1 MISREVCA
9 DPVDEIPADPA
20 GSAYGSPPRSL
31 APPSHGQTLRIDP
44 AQLYWAVFECPP
56 LSRWGRAG
64 LRRRRDD
71 EALRYSLEGWIPA
84 PLDEIEARFTPVRP
98 GSTTYVA
105 CGIERDRLSALLAC
119 EDPESGE
126 AASSIESAHPA
137 QLPAA
142 VLRRIP
148 GGAGDESE
156 PALVNAI
163 AQRLEFRSGRYI
175 GPRTQT
181 LRRRLV
187 VGAVAAA
194 LMGSGLI
201 TAALFGAA
209 QRTRSVAAEA
219 RIAAT
224 SIATAALSS
233 AGVEAQRT
241 GDGAGS
247 GATDWGLRLAAEVRA
262 SERTRA
268 LPSGVAG
275 RSGATTSSALKE
287 DRGSLFIALLER
299 WPEDIPVQLESLH
312 IEQATATLR
321 GQTRSAAEAE
331 SLLLALEELRSA
343 ATGAPWTVQRRSLGK
358 SGEATGFTAVLAP
371 ESNTG
376 KVSP

>member
-1 MISREVCA
+1 MNAREVCA
-9 DPVDEIPADPA
+9 DPVDEVPADPA
-20 GSAYGSPPRSL
+20 GSASGSPPRSP

-126 AASSIESAHPA
+126 RASSIESAHPA

-148 GGAGDESE
+148 GGAAEE
-156 PALVNAI
+156 LAPTLVNAI
-163 AQRLEFRSGRYI
+163 AERLEFRSGRYL
-175 GPRTQT
+175 GPRART

-187 VGAVAAA
+187 VGAAAA
-194 LMGSGLI
+194 AFFGSGLI
-201 TAALFGAA
+201 TAALFVVA

-219 RIAAT
+219 RVAVASLAA
-224 SIATAALSS
+224 AALSS
-233 AGVEAQRT
+233 IGVEPIRT

-262 SERTRA
+262 LERTRA
-268 LPSGVAG
+268 LPPGVAG
-275 RSGATTSSALKE
+275 RPGAAANSDLKE

-299 WPEDIPVQLESLH
+299 WPEDILVQVESLH

-321 GQTRSAAEAE
+321 GQTRSPAEAE
-331 SLLLALEELRSA
+331 SLLLAIEGLRSA
-343 ATGAPWTVQRRSLGK
+343 ATGAPWTVQSRSLGK
-358 SGEATGFTAVLAP
+358 AGEATGFTAVLAP

-376 KVSP
+376 KDSP